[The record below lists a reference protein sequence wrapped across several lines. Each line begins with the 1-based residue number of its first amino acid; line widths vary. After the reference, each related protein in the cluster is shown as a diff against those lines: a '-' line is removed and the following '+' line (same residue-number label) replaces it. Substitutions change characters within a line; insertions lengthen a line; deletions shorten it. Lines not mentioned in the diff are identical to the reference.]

1 MAEVIIAAGSNLGNK
16 LHYLQQAG
24 KFLDKIS
31 HSAVK
36 KSSIWESEPVGVE
49 AKFPFLNTV
58 ALIRTNDQPGML
70 LNKLKKFECE
80 MGRETN
86 PERWHPRVLDLD
98 IIAYDG
104 LVIHKDNLIIPHPEY
119 HQRLFVLLPMQEILP
134 DWTDPENKTR
144 IDKMIEQA
152 PEITMKKLNND
163 W

>member
-24 KFLDKIS
+24 KFLDKLS
-31 HSAVK
+31 LSAVK
-36 KSSIWESEPVGVE
+36 KSSIWESEPVGPE
-49 AKFPFLNTV
+49 AEYPFLNTV
-58 ALIRTNDQPGML
+58 ALIRTNEHPEIL
-70 LNKLKKFECE
+70 LNKLKKFEYA
-80 MGRETN
+80 MGRDSN
-86 PERWHPRVLDLD
+86 PQRWHPRVLDLD
-98 IIAYDG
+98 IIAYEG

-134 DWTDPENKTR
+134 RWADPENKTS

-152 PEITMKKLNND
+152 PEITIKKLNND